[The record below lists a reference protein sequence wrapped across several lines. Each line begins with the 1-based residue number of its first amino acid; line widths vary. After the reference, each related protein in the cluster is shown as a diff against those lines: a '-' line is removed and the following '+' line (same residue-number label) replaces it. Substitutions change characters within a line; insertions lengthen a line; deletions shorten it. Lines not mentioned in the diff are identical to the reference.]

1 MPDLSN
7 LLLPALPQFELDCS
21 STSSPFFLPDADPPN
36 AGVECEWGRRLR
48 FSISARRPYEALRR
62 ERRGGGRRS
71 AAANS
76 LVEPV
81 QAWMKRKMDAGVL
94 EKDCVLPFLNNG
106 LKMVQC
112 QLCQKFVS
120 QGDEV
125 LCSVQLCRHA
135 YHRTCVKWKKRS
147 SKDFKC
153 PQHACFV
160 CNRTNHWHCV
170 RCFIAFHVKCSPWP
184 ADVVFLANRPG
195 RAICWR
201 HPSDWRLDKQHADAT
216 SDLEEVFHRLPLPYV
231 EEEYEIGSIVNDV
244 LENITEPAPY
254 IHIKRNV
261 YLVKRKRDG
270 ADTNVGCTNCN
281 ANSDCSEN
289 CECRGLSL
297 SCTKACHCSEMC
309 TNRPFRKEKKIKVVK
324 TDLCGWGAVALESIE
339 KGRFVVEYVGEVIDD
354 ALCEQRLWDMKRRG
368 DQNFYMCEIRKDFT
382 IDATFK
388 GNFSRFLNHSCDPN
402 CKLEKWQVDGETRVG
417 VFALRTIQNGEPL
430 TYDYRFV
437 QFGPVVQCYCGAS
450 NCRGFLGSRKK
461 KTSQANFSNSVW
473 GCKRMRTR
481 ITKRKNR

>member
-7 LLLPALPQFELDCS
+7 LLLPIIPHFEPNCS
-21 STSSPFFLPDADPPN
+21 TPSSSFLPDADAAI
-36 AGVECEWGRRLR
+36 AGVECEWKRGLR
-48 FSISARRPYEALRR
+48 FPISTRRRNGVLRK
-62 ERRGGGRRS
+62 ERRAGGRRS
-71 AAANS
+71 AAGDS
-76 LVEPV
+76 LEEFV
-81 QAWMKRKMDAGVL
+81 QAWMKRKLDGGVR
-94 EKDCVLPFLNNG
+94 EKDCVLPFLKKD

-112 QLCQKFVS
+112 RLCKKFVS

-135 YHRTCVKWKKRS
+135 YHRTCINLKEGS
-147 SKDFKC
+147 SKHFKC
-153 PQHACFV
+153 PQHACFN
-160 CNRTNHWHCV
+160 CNRKNHWHCV
-170 RCFIAFHVKCSPWP
+170 RCFISFHVKCSPWP
-184 ADVVFLANRPG
+184 DDVVFLANRPG

-201 HPSDWRLDKQHADAT
+201 HPSDWHLDKQHADPT
-216 SDLEEVFHRLPLPYV
+216 SDLEEVFHRLPLPYID
-231 EEEYEIGSIVNDV
+231 EEFEIGSIVNDV

-261 YLVKRKRDG
+261 YLVKRKRVG
-270 ADTNVGCTNCN
+270 ADANVGCTNCN

-309 TNRPFRKEKKIKVVK
+309 TNKPFRKEKKIKVVK
-324 TDLCGWGAVALESIE
+324 TNLCGWGAVALETIE

-368 DQNFYMCEIRKDFT
+368 DQNFYMCEIQKDFT

-402 CKLEKWQVDGETRVG
+402 CK
-417 VFALRTIQNGEPL
+417 
-430 TYDYRFV
+430 
-437 QFGPVVQCYCGAS
+437 
-450 NCRGFLGSRKK
+450 
-461 KTSQANFSNSVW
+461 
-473 GCKRMRTR
+473 
-481 ITKRKNR
+481 